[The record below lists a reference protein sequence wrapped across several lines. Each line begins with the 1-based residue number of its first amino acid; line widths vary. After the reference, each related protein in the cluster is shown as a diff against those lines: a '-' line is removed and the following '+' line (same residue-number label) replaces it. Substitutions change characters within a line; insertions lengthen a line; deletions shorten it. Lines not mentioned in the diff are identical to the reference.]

1 MAWFWIAS
9 NTSAE
14 SMITSWRS
22 HIAGEN
28 WYWDKKEEPYCSYIK
43 IRKTKLFGCNFTNLT
58 ERPGRAT
65 EGEPIRFV
73 SVIHH
78 IILTNNKVVYKKS
91 PFTQPSRKKL
101 VQIQQKILHSTSEHY
116 TRKRCLL
123 SVWLCFFFTNLK
135 KTFFLF
141 QLANGCLKC
150 IHESIYNWWISNNSS
165 ETCATVHTY
174 KINYLN

>member
-1 MAWFWIAS
+1 MVIICLWAYNVKCHIVHAKYGNKKENNEILAWFWIAS

-43 IRKTKLFGCNFTNLT
+43 IRKTKLFGCNFTDVT

-91 PFTQPSRKKL
+91 PFTQPSRK
-101 VQIQQKILHSTSEHY
+101 
-116 TRKRCLL
+116 
-123 SVWLCFFFTNLK
+123 N
-135 KTFFLF
+135 
-141 QLANGCLKC
+141 
-150 IHESIYNWWISNNSS
+150 
-165 ETCATVHTY
+165 
-174 KINYLN
+174 